1 MSLTFP
7 CEIISWH
14 VLPAVRREIASYL
27 TAEKNVSRKIVAKKL
42 GLTEAAVC
50 QYLKHKRG
58 GTHKFNEPDLI
69 KIKKMADIMMQ
80 SDKGF
85 DGMCVVCKEFDASA
99 EIIAHTEPKKI
110 RAKIILYR

>member
-1 MSLTFP
+1 MGLTFP

-27 TAEKNVSRKIVAKKL
+27 INEKQVTRKTVAKKL

-58 GTHKFNEPDLI
+58 GSHKFSDNDQR
-69 KIKKMADIMMQ
+69 KIREMADMLLN

-85 DGMCVVCKEFDASA
+85 EGMCVVCKEFDASGQMLA
-99 EIIAHTEPKKI
+99 EAGVKRI
-110 RAKIILYR
+110 